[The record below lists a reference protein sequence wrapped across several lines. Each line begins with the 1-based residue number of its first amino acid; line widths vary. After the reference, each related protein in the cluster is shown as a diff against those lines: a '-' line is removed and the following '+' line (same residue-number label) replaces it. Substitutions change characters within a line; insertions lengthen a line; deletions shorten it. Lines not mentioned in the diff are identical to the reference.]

1 MFLHFC
7 LKVFDAVVTPS
18 ILLGDI
24 LQTLGALYA
33 YPSAIIKMLTVLRPQ
48 KLVCASFGCAP
59 DLDAQAFFL

>member
-7 LKVFDAVVTPS
+7 LKVFDTVVTPS

-24 LQTLGALYA
+24 LQTLGALDT
-33 YPSAIIKMLTVLRPQ
+33 YPRAIIEMLGILRPHE
-48 KLVCASFGCAP
+48 LVCASFGCAP